1 MNDEFMS
8 DRLLITALVS
18 ILMKMLQ
25 REGIYW
31 NAAYCRTPSNH
42 AARGGGV
49 DAPDGA
55 SGWVSGLSGSYLP
68 AFLVTGSAGFTACLA
83 LGMLVHLLA
92 FILAFLAQVHRQL
105 RHLRQVP

>member
-1 MNDEFMS
+1 MNDGFIS
-8 DRLLITALVS
+8 DRLLVTALVS

-25 REGIYW
+25 SEGIYW
-31 NAAYCRTPSNH
+31 NAAYCRTPSINT
-42 AARGGGV
+42 RSGEV

-55 SGWVSGLSGSYLP
+55 SGWISGLSGRYLL
-68 AFLVTGSAGFTACLA
+68 AFLVAGSAGFTACLA